1 MSGSIEL
8 AKPNAQGNAI
18 RNYHE
23 NSVVVADRM
32 DLSES
37 VGFFRR
43 HFKLILI
50 VTGLALAIGI
60 LLSVLAGRTYLAE
73 STVMLT
79 DDAAIVA
86 QSTAT
91 ATTEPARTSEVVETE
106 IQLISSREMVK
117 RVIGGLELDK
127 GLDSADQ
134 QALIEKMQ
142 ANVTAR
148 RAGESYALTISYFAD
163 DAALAAKIA
172 NEFARQFVD
181 WDVSEER
188 ELNREARAIV
198 ETRLAELREQA
209 QADTQALQQYRIQ
222 NNLLSTSGAS
232 LTEQEISTYNQAVT
246 TARAAA
252 AEDRARLQ
260 TALAQ
265 LRSGSIGDD
274 VGEALGSPV
283 IGSLRAQEAATAAA
297 VADLSAKYGPNHP
310 QLIQGQSQLAEVR
323 RRIDAEIERVISN
336 LRAKQEVSSQR
347 LASLTGSLASARNSL
362 SQNNNAMVG
371 LSELERK
378 AEASQAIYDTYLTRL
393 KELVAAEGSEKPDA
407 RILSRAQAPVLP
419 HSPNIPLNMALAL
432 VIGLGAG
439 VLGAYVK
446 EALFNGIS
454 TPDELERDMGLPCLA
469 SIPLLSSIEGGPS
482 HPATAIQEAP
492 KSAFAESFRSLG
504 ASIDLATNGEAKVIA
519 ITSALPDEGKTVI
532 SCCLASVLAASGHRT
547 MLIDCDL
554 RRQGISRLLNMQE
567 GQKGLVDVLNG
578 SAPIDLEQFV
588 GDDVFCVLPL
598 SPSRDEPEH
607 LLRGQ
612 EFVNLLESLRGHFD
626 RIILDLPP
634 VLPIAATR
642 ILASRADVVVMAT
655 KWRQTSRHA
664 VKAAL
669 RRLPPEHV
677 NVLGGVLSGVD
688 MSRKQFLNPHD
699 PYFYYSKYKEYY
711 A

>member
-1 MSGSIEL
+1 MSGALDIP
-8 AKPNAQGNAI
+8 KPNGASNAI
-18 RNYHE
+18 RSYRE
-23 NSVVVADRM
+23 YPVIVADRM
-32 DLSES
+32 DLTES
-37 VGFFRR
+37 IGFFQR
-43 HFKLILI
+43 HLKFIAI
-50 VTGLALAIGI
+50 VAVVGLAIGA
-60 LLSVLAGRTYLAE
+60 LLSLLSGRTYLAE

-86 QSTAT
+86 QSTA
-91 ATTEPARTSEVVETE
+91 ATTAQPTRTSEVVETQ
-106 IQLISSREMVK
+106 IQIISSQEMIK
-117 RVIGGLELDK
+117 RVIATLDLDD
-127 GLDSADQ
+127 GLDREGQ
-134 QALIEKMQ
+134 QALMGELQ
-142 ANVTAR
+142 RNVGAR
-148 RAGESYALTISYFAD
+148 RSGDSYVLTISYIGK
-163 DAALAAKIA
+163 DAALAAQIA
-172 NEFARQFVD
+172 NEFARQFVN
-181 WDVSEER
+181 WNLSAER
-188 ELNREARAIV
+188 ERNKEARAIV
-198 ETRLAELREQA
+198 EMRLAELRDQA
-209 QADTQALQQYRIQ
+209 QADTQALQQYRIR

-232 LTEQEISTYNQAVT
+232 LTEQEISTYNQEVT

-265 LRSGSIGDD
+265 LRSGSNGDD
-274 VGEALGSPV
+274 VGEALGSAV
-283 IGSLRAQEAATAAA
+283 ITSLRSQESAAATA
-297 VADLSAKYGPNHP
+297 VAELSAKYGPNHP
-310 QLIQGQSQLAEVR
+310 QLIQADSQLAEVR

-336 LRAKQEVSSQR
+336 LRAKQAVSAQR
-347 LASLTGSLASARNSL
+347 LGSLTGSLASARDKL
-362 SQNNNAMVG
+362 TQNNDAMVG
-371 LSELERK
+371 LSELERA
-378 AEASQAIYDTYLTRL
+378 AEASQGIYETYLNRF
-393 KELVAAEGSEKPDA
+393 KELIAAEGSEKPDA
-407 RILSRAQAPVLP
+407 RVLNWAQAPVMP
-419 HSPNIPLNMALAL
+419 HSPNIPLNLGLAL
-432 VIGLGAG
+432 VIGLGLG
-439 VLGAYVK
+439 VLGAYIK

-454 TPDELERDMGLPCLA
+454 TPDELDRELGLHCLA
-469 SIPLLSSIEGGPS
+469 SIPLLSSIDGGPS
-482 HPATAIQEAP
+482 HPAKAIQEAP

-504 ASIDLATNGEAKVIA
+504 AAIDLATNGEAQVIA

-532 SCCLASVLAASGHRT
+532 SCCLASVLAAGGHRT

-598 SPSRDEPEH
+598 SPSREEPEH

-612 EFVNLLESLRGHFD
+612 EFVDLLDQLRGHFD

-634 VLPIAATR
+634 VLPIAATQ
-642 ILASRADVVVMAT
+642 ILASRADVVVLAT

-664 VKAAL
+664 IKAAL

-677 NVLGGVLSGVD
+677 NVLGAVLSSVD

>member
-1 MSGSIEL
+1 MSGSLEI
-8 AKPNAQGNAI
+8 AKPSATGNAI
-18 RNYHE
+18 RNYQDQ
-23 NSVVVADRM
+23 SVIVADRM

-43 HFKLILI
+43 HFKFILI

-60 LLSVLAGRTYLAE
+60 LLSLLSGRTYLAE

-79 DDAAIVA
+79 DESAIVA

-91 ATTEPARTSEVVETE
+91 STAEPTRTSEVVETE

-117 RVIGGLELDK
+117 RVIAALELDK
-127 GLDSADQ
+127 GLDKAEQ
-134 QALIEKMQ
+134 QALIDEIQ
-142 ANVTAR
+142 ANVGAR
-148 RAGESYALTISYFAD
+148 RAGESYALAISYLAD
-163 DAALAAKIA
+163 DAELAAKVA
-172 NEFARQFVD
+172 NEFARQFVG

-188 ELNREARAIV
+188 ERNREARTIV
-198 ETRLAELREQA
+198 EARLAELRDQA

-246 TARAAA
+246 TARAAV

-283 IGSLRAQEAATAAA
+283 IGSLRAQEAAMAAT

-310 QLIQGQSQLAEVR
+310 QLIRSESQLAEIR

-347 LASLTGSLASARNSL
+347 LASLTGSLASARDNL
-362 SQNNNAMVG
+362 SQNNGAMVG

-393 KELVAAEGSEKPDA
+393 KELIAAEGSEKPDA
-407 RILSRAQAPVLP
+407 RILSRAQPPVFP

-432 VIGLGAG
+432 VIGLGVG

-454 TPDELERDMGLPCLA
+454 TPEELDRDLGLPCLA
-469 SIPLLSSIEGGPS
+469 SIPLLSSIEGEPS

-504 ASIDLATNGEAKVIA
+504 ASIDLATNGQAKVIA

-532 SCCLASVLAASGHRT
+532 SCCLASVLAAGGHRT

-612 EFVNLLESLRGHFD
+612 EFVDLLDKLRGHFD

-642 ILASRADVVVMAT
+642 ILASRADVVVMAV

-669 RRLPPEHV
+669 QRLPHEHV
-677 NVLGGVLSGVD
+677 NVVGSVLSGVD
-688 MSRKQFLNPHD
+688 MSRKQFLSPHD
-699 PYFYYSKYKEYY
+699 PSFYYSKYKEYY
-711 A
+711 S